1 MNARIEVF
9 DQVRQS
15 DVVSAFVKLIAEL
28 ANDVATRLVSIAR
41 EIPLDVEL
49 NNEIENGLL
58 DVLFNLRFMLNCR
71 KLQMQKL

>member
-49 NNEIENGLL
+49 SNEIENGLL